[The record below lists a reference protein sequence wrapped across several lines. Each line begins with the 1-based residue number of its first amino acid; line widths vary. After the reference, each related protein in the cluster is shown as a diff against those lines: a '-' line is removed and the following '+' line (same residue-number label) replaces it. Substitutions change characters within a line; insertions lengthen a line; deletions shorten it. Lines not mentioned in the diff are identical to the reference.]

1 MRKNYKNKNSLL
13 IQFIIQSTG
22 LALLTSCGAGGAS
35 GTTAVSFDIRASEA
49 SQSLAQNSLM
59 NNEVFRFLNLMPT
72 ASAVGAEDISLV
84 KAYMSLSEIKFYG
97 NCKSRSESSENSSE
111 DSSDGEGSS
120 SSIGDDSDVL
130 ALALESASSSEG
142 SESSDSSESESE
154 NEDCEVEFAGPF
166 EVDLLSTDAKPL
178 VAGLAPDA
186 LWNRVKWK
194 TSHGRGK
201 HDHLT
206 NKSFYIEAAVADTL
220 IKFTSS
226 ESVEMEARN
235 LAGISSDAA
244 TSFKFEIPLKSI
256 LQKVDLSGLG
266 PVLELSEATPG
277 LTDTSR
283 CPLIKES
290 ADSIYECLV
299 EAIKLEVKEDD
310 GSDD

>member
-1 MRKNYKNKNSLL
+1 MKKEIKVNTQLFVQVSA
-13 IQFIIQSTG
+13 
-22 LALLTSCGAGGAS
+22 LALLASCGAGGSS
-35 GTTAVSFDIRASEA
+35 GSSALSFDIRASEA
-49 SQSLAQNSLM
+49 YQTVAH
-59 NNEVFRFLNLMPT
+59 NNFIHNDFYRFLNLMPA
-72 ASAVGAEDISLV
+72 ASAVGAEDISLL

-111 DSSDGEGSS
+111 DSSEDSSANDGNSSSVGDDSELLALSLESS
-120 SSIGDDSDVL
+120 SS
-130 ALALESASSSEG
+130 
-142 SESSDSSESESE
+142 SESSEDESESE
-154 NEDCEVEFAGPF
+154 DEDCELEFAGPF
-166 EVDLLSTDAKPL
+166 EVDLLSTDAKPI
-178 VAGLAPDA
+178 VSGLAPDA

-201 HDHLT
+201 HEHLT
-206 NKSFYIEAAVADTL
+206 NKSFYIEAAVLDTV

-256 LQKVDLSGLG
+256 LQKVDLSGMG
-266 PVLELSEATPG
+266 PVLEVSEASPA
-277 LTDTSR
+277 LTETSR
-283 CPLIKES
+283 CPLIKDS
-290 ADSIYECLV
+290 ADSIYECIT